1 MLAINKVIG
10 RRLRRYFASTLVLI
24 LTLSIISV
32 LGFALTLQSFSTVVA
47 DRVLPMSQLKV
58 VSDAYAVDVTVNVRN
73 LASGYASPDDATAN
87 IRAALDRADGS
98 LRAYLAT
105 WLTDEEQVLIGNLL
119 ELIGNAR
126 ASILDQVA
134 SLARQ
139 RLPIDA
145 NLAVARVSLDIEPV
159 TRAVSDLIQ
168 LQVDVTQAELKFARW
183 VVIAS
188 ILTVVLVSI
197 VCLAVVIYLMRQT
210 QKTVASPLEQITE
223 LMGRL
228 SKGEVEI
235 AEALSRAEGEFGE
248 LARAFDAFQRLA
260 REKQIRQKNYELHM
274 QLDALIKE

>member
-1 MLAINKVIG
+1 MPAVNKVIG
-10 RRLRRYFASTLVLI
+10 RRLQRYFASTLVLI
-24 LTLSIISV
+24 LILSIISV
-32 LGFALTLQSFSTVVA
+32 LGFALALQSFSTVVA

-58 VSDAYAVDVTVNVRN
+58 VSDAYAVEVTANVRN
-73 LASGYASPDDATAN
+73 LASGYVSPDDAMAN
-87 IRAALDRADGS
+87 IRAALDRADGN
-98 LRAYLAT
+98 LRSYLAT
-105 WLTDEEQVLIGNLL
+105 WLTEDGQVLAGKLLDAIGS
-119 ELIGNAR
+119 AR
-126 ASILDQVA
+126 ASVLDRVA

-145 NLAVARVSLDIEPV
+145 DLAVASIALDIEPV
-159 TRAVSDLIQ
+159 TRTVSDLIK
-168 LQVDVTQAELKFARW
+168 LQVDVAQAELEYARW

-188 ILTVVLVSI
+188 ILTVVAASI
-197 VCLAVVIYLMRQT
+197 ACLAVVIYLMRQT
-210 QKTVASPLEQITE
+210 QKTVASPLEQLTE

-260 REKQIRQKNYELHM
+260 REKQLRQKNYELHM

>member
-105 WLTDEEQVLIGNLL
+105 WLTEEEQVLIGNLL

-126 ASILDQVA
+126 ASVLDQVA

>member
-105 WLTDEEQVLIGNLL
+105 WLTEEEQVLIGNLL